1 MVILFN
7 QTRIYLKKFFKVI
20 KKVFYLI
27 IKKCI
32 KTNYQTSNQEKV
44 IQLLKM
50 NKLIQLL
57 PKILIKLF
65 IKLIKFKIKYIRKV
79 SFKC

>member
-20 KKVFYLI
+20 KRVFYLI

-32 KTNYQTSNQEKV
+32 KKNYQTSNQEKV

-65 IKLIKFKIKYIRKV
+65 KKLIKFKIK
-79 SFKC
+79 

>member
-20 KKVFYLI
+20 KRVFYLI

-32 KTNYQTSNQEKV
+32 KKNYQTSNQEKV
-44 IQLLKM
+44 IQLFKM

-65 IKLIKFKIKYIRKV
+65 KKLIKFKIK
-79 SFKC
+79 